1 MQPRCG
7 SEKGGLLVSYKDS
20 GREPVPMLGGLGS
33 IYENFGALHWP
44 LIRAT
49 AGIILFTHGWPKLM
63 AGSQAV
69 AANTLAKRGIEP
81 ALFMAY
87 ILILLETA
95 GAICITVGFLTRPIA
110 VALVIEFAVIVY
122 HHIPN
127 GYVWI
132 KGGYEYPLL
141 WGLIFL
147 AIAIRG
153 GGPYSVDR
161 AIGREV

>member
-1 MQPRCG
+1 VSYGDNG
-7 SEKGGLLVSYKDS
+7 SEARPLIS
-20 GREPVPMLGGLGS
+20 GLGS
-33 IYENFGALHWP
+33 LYEKIGPLHWP

-49 AGIILFTHGWPKLM
+49 VGIILFTHGWPKLM
-63 AGSQAV
+63 MGVQAV

-81 ALFMAY
+81 ALALAY
-87 ILILLETA
+87 ILIFLEIV
-95 GAICITVGFLTRPIA
+95 GAICITLGLFTRPIA
-110 VALVIEFAVIVY
+110 VALVIQFVVIVLQ
-122 HHIPN
+122 HVPN
-127 GYVWI
+127 GWAWI
-132 KGGYEYPLL
+132 NRGYEFPLM